1 VLILIVATIIFAA
14 LEFLSG
20 GRRFIF
26 GLISTALA
34 LGYFFSYA
42 QNIINSTAIDE
53 DEPPDLPGLDDVW
66 GNFFKLLGVT
76 LMSFGPALALALFAI
91 FNESS
96 ALGVAIIPT
105 VIFGCLYFPMAF
117 LAVAI
122 NDDVMACN
130 PLVVVPSILKVP
142 IEYIITVALVGGV
155 FGVRSVGDNV
165 SDALV
170 GPALFTT
177 SMSKM
182 FLLFGLRT
190 IWAFISVY
198 LLTVTMRILGVLY
211 VTKKHKLGW

>member
-1 VLILIVATIIFAA
+1 MLILIVATIVFAA

-20 GRRFIF
+20 GII
-26 GLISTALA
+26 GIVTTALA

-42 QNIINSTAIDE
+42 QNIINSTAVDD

-76 LMSFGPALALALFAI
+76 LMSFGPALVLAFLAI
-91 FNESS
+91 AKEMPS
-96 ALGVAIIPT
+96 AGVALIPA
-105 VIFGCLYFPMAF
+105 VIFGCVYFPMAF

-122 NDDVMACN
+122 NDDVMASN
-130 PLVVVPSILKVP
+130 PLVVVPSIIKVP
-142 IEYIITVALVGGV
+142 IEYIITVILVAVV
-155 FGVRSVGDNV
+155 FGVRSVGDII

-182 FLLFGLRT
+182 FLLFGLRAV
-190 IWAFISVY
+190 WAFISVY
-198 LLTVTMRILGVLY
+198 LLTMTMRILGVLY
-211 VTKKHKLGW
+211 VTKKHRLGW